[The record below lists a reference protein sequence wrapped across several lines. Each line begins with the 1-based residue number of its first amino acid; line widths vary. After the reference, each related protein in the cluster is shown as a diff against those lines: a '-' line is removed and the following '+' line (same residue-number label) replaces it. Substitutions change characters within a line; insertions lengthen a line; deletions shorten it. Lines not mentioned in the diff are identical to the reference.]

1 MSAQVAA
8 PHPTNHRGIPGR
20 EAEEMPRMYPEDAP
34 RMCLM
39 HNPLVAAPHPTS
51 HRGAPGREAED
62 APRMYPEDAP
72 RMYPEDA
79 PRMYPEDAP
88 RMYPIHSPPVAAPHL
103 TTHRGA
109 PGREAEDA
117 PRMYV
122 DAHSVSGTPGGRSPR
137 RCPV

>member
-62 APRMYPEDAP
+62 APRMYP
-72 RMYPEDA
+72 
-79 PRMYPEDAP
+79 
-88 RMYPIHSPPVAAPHL
+88 IHSPPVAAPHL

>member
-39 HNPLVAAPHPTS
+39 
-51 HRGAPGREAED
+51 
-62 APRMYPEDAP
+62 
-72 RMYPEDA
+72 
-79 PRMYPEDAP
+79 
-88 RMYPIHSPPVAAPHL
+88 HSPPVAAPHL